1 MLQYIK
7 KNIRNKNAALY
18 ISLDHLYFSKNN
30 LLDVADAF
38 VKRGGKYLFIDEVH
52 KYNNWSTELKNLY
65 DNYSELQIVFTA
77 SSILDIYKGNADLSR
92 RAVSYDLEGL
102 SLREFI
108 KLSYNIDFSVL
119 RLSEVLKNH
128 KELSLS
134 IINKIKPIKIFN
146 EYLQYG
152 NYPFFIEGID
162 VFY

>member
-1 MLQYIK
+1 M
-7 KNIRNKNAALY
+7 
-18 ISLDHLYFSKNN
+18 
-30 LLDVADAF
+30 ADAF

-152 NYPFFIEGID
+152 YYPFFIEGID
-162 VFY
+162 VFYSKLAR